1 MIAIKEKRHEISVW
15 DNVINIVV
23 ILLIIF
29 EILYYR
35 KINVGIKILGDEF
48 GYWAAGNFFS
58 GINNWKEMNSVL
70 AYYGYGY
77 GLFLAIIMRFVESGE
92 LCYRIAIWMN
102 GLFIFLTYHTVKS
115 LIKEFRGSNY
125 RDYDSLIA
133 ACFTFMTANLY
144 YLQYTMVEVVVSF
157 LLWRVIFWAVQLQ
170 KSIKIY
176 KTVIFCGY
184 NFLLVAAHQ
193 RCIGIVLCSMAFLF
207 FLFCSTLDRF
217 SLKLIVINIMIVV
230 MTIVIFLGLKKFYKL
245 NSVDIDVI
253 NNYGNTISDP
263 NDVSGVAGKV
273 KFLFTRQG
281 IINFGTLLCG
291 HMFYAMS
298 ASFLTIGVAII
309 AGMRE
314 IIISVK
320 RKKINDFQVIML
332 YTFMCFLL
340 EISIACIFFIYDY
353 NERFDLLTYSRYF
366 EFAISPI
373 TMFGM
378 IAFINIDENS
388 RNSHLKT
395 RIVVICFVVYIILGK
410 FTNFVEDYSNA
421 NRGNSFIQSYWIR
434 FFMLKTA
441 YRQYFFIEIILVTV
455 AISVILF
462 YLMKKHYF
470 GVIAVFLC
478 CMYLYAANYVYN
490 NIAAIWVEKNAQE
503 LNEVDNL
510 LTEGEKNVYTLND
523 DHLWVYELQ
532 QRLNRK
538 TINVINSY
546 EDLGDEDVLVLSAN
560 GDYGE
565 LIDSDELDKIY
576 IGEYFIVLKYAN

>member
-1 MIAIKEKRHEISVW
+1 
-15 DNVINIVV
+15 
-23 ILLIIF
+23 
-29 EILYYR
+29 
-35 KINVGIKILGDEF
+35 
-48 GYWAAGNFFS
+48 
-58 GINNWKEMNSVL
+58 
-70 AYYGYGY
+70 
-77 GLFLAIIMRFVESGE
+77 
-92 LCYRIAIWMN
+92 
-102 GLFIFLTYHTVKS
+102 
-115 LIKEFRGSNY
+115 
-125 RDYDSLIA
+125 
-133 ACFTFMTANLY
+133 
-144 YLQYTMVEVVVSF
+144 
-157 LLWRVIFWAVQLQ
+157 
-170 KSIKIY
+170 
-176 KTVIFCGY
+176 
-184 NFLLVAAHQ
+184 
-193 RCIGIVLCSMAFLF
+193 
-207 FLFCSTLDRF
+207 
-217 SLKLIVINIMIVV
+217 
-230 MTIVIFLGLKKFYKL
+230 
-245 NSVDIDVI
+245 
-253 NNYGNTISDP
+253 
-263 NDVSGVAGKV
+263 
-273 KFLFTRQG
+273 
-281 IINFGTLLCG
+281 
-291 HMFYAMS
+291 MFYAMS

-320 RKKINDFQVIML
+320 RKKKNDFQVIML